1 MWKSLLNRFKEAS
14 SWAGLSVLLALFGV
28 NLPPGALEAIIQLLA
43 ALAGTAAVFVPEAK
57 STVEPAKVS
66 SVDQEPGRGHLDA

>member
-1 MWKSLLNRFKEAS
+1 MLKSLLNRFKEAS

-43 ALAGTAAVFVPEAK
+43 AMAGTAAVFVPEAK
-57 STVEPAKVS
+57 SKVDQVKVS
-66 SVDQEPGRGHLDA
+66 SVADPGRGHFDA